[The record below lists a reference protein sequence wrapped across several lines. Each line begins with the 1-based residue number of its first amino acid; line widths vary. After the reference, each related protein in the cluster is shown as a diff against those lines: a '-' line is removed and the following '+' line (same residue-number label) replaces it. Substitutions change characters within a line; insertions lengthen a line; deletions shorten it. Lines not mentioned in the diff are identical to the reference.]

1 MIDGCRRTPPPWTKL
16 DEAVA
21 YDGYTRVRR
30 DRYRLPDGSESDWDV
45 LVQPDTVAV
54 LALTTTG
61 KALLFDQYS
70 VGPERVLSELP
81 GGLVDAG
88 ESPREAALRELREE
102 TGFAPAVDYVAPGE
116 WAGANS
122 TRRKTIVIA
131 VDCAR
136 VAEPTWESGETGR
149 VHEVGLERLIAHLFA
164 GDLSDAGE
172 ALRAL
177 LLFLRADVDHPA
189 LARAQK
195 RLGAILAEVLS
206 ATPAAR
212 APQPEDPADAAFDA
226 FWELVDLSD
235 GAAGRRDLEDVLVT
249 HPVSPSRAAYERGSL
264 HDSLGEEDAA
274 IPLYRA
280 ALADELPA
288 PLRTQA
294 TIQLASSLRNVGDAS
309 GAIALLRG
317 IPTDDP
323 LADAAAG
330 FLALALHSDDKG
342 TRALEIALRALAPHL
357 PRYRRA
363 VDAYAGEL
371 EKPGRVRAISVGIL
385 VRDGHVLLEEYAGD
399 EVHGPFL
406 RAPGGGIE
414 FGETASEAVR
424 REWREELDAVVTD
437 AVPLR
442 TSENIFDAH
451 GTRGHEIVHTF
462 RVEAPAFSL
471 PVGARLAVRD
481 SVTTVAWFPVS
492 TLENAGLPVY
502 PPGIVDLVSGVDG
515 AD

>member
-1 MIDGCRRTPPPWTKL
+1 MPENPTPWTKL
-16 DEAVA
+16 DASVA

-30 DRYRLPDGSESDWDV
+30 DRYRLPDGTESDWDV

-54 LALTTTG
+54 IALTTTG
-61 KALLFDQYS
+61 RALLFDQYR

-102 TGFAPAVDYVAPGE
+102 TGYAPAADFVAPGE

-122 TRRKTIVIA
+122 TRRKTIMIA
-131 VDCAR
+131 ADCAR
-136 VAEPTWESGETGR
+136 VAEPTWEIGETGR
-149 VHEVGLERLIAHLFA
+149 IREVGLERLIAHLFT

-189 LARAQK
+189 LARAQE
-195 RLGAILAEVLS
+195 RLGEVLS
-206 ATPAAR
+206 ATPAPA
-212 APQPEDPADAAFDA
+212 APQPADDPADDTDAAFDE
-226 FWELVDLSD
+226 FWERVDLADAST
-235 GAAGRRDLEDVLVT
+235 ARRDLEAVLAA
-249 HPVSPSRAAYERGSL
+249 HPVPASRTAYERGSL

-280 ALADELPA
+280 ALADGLPA

-317 IPTDDP
+317 IPTDDL

-357 PRYRRA
+357 PSYRRA
-363 VDAYAGEL
+363 VDAYAGVL
-371 EKPGRVRAISVGIL
+371 EKPSRIRAIAVGIL

-399 EVHGPFL
+399 EAHGPFL

-414 FGETASEAVR
+414 FGETAAEAVC

-451 GTRGHEIVHTF
+451 GTRGHEIVHVF
-462 RVEAPAFSL
+462 VVDAPTFSL
-471 PVGARLAVRD
+471 PVGERLAVSD
-481 SVTTVAWFPVS
+481 SVTTVAWYPVA
-492 TLENAGLPVY
+492 TLESNRLPVY
-502 PPGIVDLVSGVDG
+502 PPGIVDLVAAVDG

>member
-1 MIDGCRRTPPPWTKL
+1 MPENAAPWTKL

-61 KALLFDQYS
+61 KALLFDQYR

-342 TRALEIALRALAPHL
+342 TRALEIARVPSRRTCRA
-357 PRYRRA
+357 
-363 VDAYAGEL
+363 
-371 EKPGRVRAISVGIL
+371 
-385 VRDGHVLLEEYAGD
+385 
-399 EVHGPFL
+399 
-406 RAPGGGIE
+406 
-414 FGETASEAVR
+414 
-424 REWREELDAVVTD
+424 TD
-437 AVPLR
+437 ARSTR
-442 TSENIFDAH
+442 TRASSRSRA
-451 GTRGHEIVHTF
+451 GSGPSRSASSSATVTCCSRSTRAT
-462 RVEAPAFSL
+462 RCTARSCARPAAASSSARPRPRPCVASGAKSL
-471 PVGARLAVRD
+471 TR
-481 SVTTVAWFPVS
+481 S
-492 TLENAGLPVY
+492 
-502 PPGIVDLVSGVDG
+502 
-515 AD
+515 